1 MQINEN
7 SNKKNNDIET
17 TEDMKNSGIE
27 IIEDTQN
34 NIEITDD
41 IQKNEEEL
49 KAEAGKAEIKAEADK
64 AEFYRRRK
72 MSYSIRLLCAVYLSY
87 LVYSLA
93 SGISET
99 AGTERIIIIFFMV
112 FFAVFDIWCY
122 ISGFKGL
129 KKLKEMQ

>member
-7 SNKKNNDIET
+7 SDKKNNDIET
-17 TEDMKNSGIE
+17 TEDTQNSGIE
-27 IIEDTQN
+27 IIEDAQK

>member
-7 SNKKNNDIET
+7 PGKKNNDIET

-87 LVYSLA
+87 LVYSLG

>member
-1 MQINEN
+1 MQINGN
-7 SNKKNNDIET
+7 SDKKNNDIET

-41 IQKNEEEL
+41 IQKNEDEF
-49 KAEAGKAEIKAEADK
+49 KAEAGK

>member
-1 MQINEN
+1 
-7 SNKKNNDIET
+7 
-17 TEDMKNSGIE
+17 MKNSGIE

-99 AGTERIIIIFFMV
+99 AGIERIIIIFFMV

>member
-7 SNKKNNDIET
+7 SDKKNNDIET

-49 KAEAGKAEIKAEADK
+49 KAEAGKAEIKVETDK

>member
-7 SNKKNNDIET
+7 SDKKNNDIET

-49 KAEAGKAEIKAEADK
+49 KAEAGKAEIKADK

>member
-1 MQINEN
+1 MQINGN
-7 SNKKNNDIET
+7 SDKKNNDIET

-49 KAEAGKAEIKAEADK
+49 KAEADK

>member
-1 MQINEN
+1 MQINGN
-7 SNKKNNDIET
+7 SDKKNNDIET
-17 TEDMKNSGIE
+17 TEDTQNSGIE
-27 IIEDTQN
+27 ITEDTQK

-49 KAEAGKAEIKAEADK
+49 KAEADKAEIKAEADK